1 MVKNI
6 VLVVVLV
13 LAAGAWFYL
22 DYTNKQ
28 DQMET
33 VNIRIKMEQTR
44 AAGVMH
50 ARTQLE
56 EKLRMSLI
64 DCQSAA
70 QKAKVDLL
78 TQSRKPVRG
87 KPNEVSLALDVI
99 DKAESSFSAAN
110 AACINDYAE
119 HLAKGA

>member
-1 MVKNI
+1 MIKNI
-6 VLVVVLV
+6 VLVAVLV

-50 ARTQLE
+50 ARAQLE
-56 EKLRMSLI
+56 EKLRMALI
-64 DCQSAA
+64 DCQNAA
-70 QKAKVDLL
+70 QKAKVDFL
-78 TQSRKPVRG
+78 TQNRKPVRG
-87 KPNEVSLALDVI
+87 KPNEVSLALDVM
-99 DKAESSFSAAN
+99 DKAETTFVAAN
-110 AACINDYAE
+110 AACMNDYAD
-119 HLAKGA
+119 HLAKGS